1 MCYGRVSRS
10 CSTSD
15 TRQKLNS
22 YLRNAIDIFTKIFVF
37 IVCLCITGIF
47 GWIFTYSSGVF
58 QEIIR
63 YDRSLNTYKVT
74 VGYSE
79 CQLSALLVM
88 KTSIFRNS
96 INKNVDI
103 KFSAHDAFLELH
115 SSGTLKIER
124 LESQII

>member
-1 MCYGRVSRS
+1 MNV
-10 CSTSD
+10 
-15 TRQKLNS
+15 
-22 YLRNAIDIFTKIFVF
+22 
-37 IVCLCITGIF
+37 TGIF

-79 CQLSALLVM
+79 CQLSALLVI

-115 SSGTLKIER
+115 SFGTLKIER